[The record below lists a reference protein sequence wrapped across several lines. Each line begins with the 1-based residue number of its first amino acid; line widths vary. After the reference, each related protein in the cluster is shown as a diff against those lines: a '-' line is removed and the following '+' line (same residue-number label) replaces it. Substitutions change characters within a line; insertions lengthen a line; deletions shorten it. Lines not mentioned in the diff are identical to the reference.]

1 MIQKDYCIV
10 YVENVSKQCC
20 KSEKNHC
27 GRYEHWACSSEHA
40 LNGILHKW
48 RACNGR
54 VPDRY
59 EVFPPALQKAL
70 RGHTS
75 MGGGIIISGAYIG
88 TDVWG
93 DGIYPV
99 EKSAAWR
106 AESQAFVQEVLGY
119 KWLTDHGCYNG
130 RIEHTSS
137 KALNLKSLKHPFEF
151 HQSLNPDIYCVENPD
166 GIQPADKNGT
176 AILRYSDNGVPAAVA
191 YDPGKYRTVSFGFP
205 LEVLKDANIMETL
218 LHRSVEYISEKK

>member
-1 MIQKDYCIV
+1 
-10 YVENVSKQCC
+10 
-20 KSEKNHC
+20 
-27 GRYEHWACSSEHA
+27 
-40 LNGILHKW
+40 
-48 RACNGR
+48 
-54 VPDRY
+54 
-59 EVFPPALQKAL
+59 
-70 RGHTS
+70 

-205 LEVLKDANIMETL
+205 LEVLKDADVMGTL